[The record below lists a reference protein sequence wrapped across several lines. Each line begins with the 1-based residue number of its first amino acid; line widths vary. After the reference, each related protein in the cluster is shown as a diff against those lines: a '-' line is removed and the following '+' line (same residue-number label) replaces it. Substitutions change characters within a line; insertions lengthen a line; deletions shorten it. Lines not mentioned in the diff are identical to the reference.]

1 MTTVSDRRRQPR
13 LETSIPAQVRFLVP
27 NLETQAANV
36 SADGVYF
43 VAKGPLTVE
52 VVLMVG
58 GKRLTGLGHLVRVE
72 SKTANHTELGIAV
85 RLDSPILKAEGEPLA
100 ENGTQDGAG
109 KESK

>member
-1 MTTVSDRRRQPR
+1 M
-13 LETSIPAQVRFLVP
+13 RFLVP

-52 VVLMVG
+52 VVLMVA

-85 RLDSPILKAEGEPLA
+85 RLDSPILTADGKPLTGPLA
-100 ENGTQDGAG
+100 QDGSENGPG